1 MKRFLETKLF
11 NLLSYSVDG
20 KEIDRIELSM
30 AYDDFV
36 RQLLLFCQEEQNI
49 ILLCFAIN
57 YTVAEVKELNMRL
70 EIENDNSSLEIRL
83 LLAKVLSILDSTFRV
98 VQFRLDNPDLFPINT
113 ENNFSPDVYLA
124 NDVDMI
130 DIMEL
135 ICGLFYSHSVRNKV
149 GNTVN
154 FSELARVFEKGMNFK
169 FADIYKKRDDVFKR
183 KATKLTEFLNELI
196 IAIKIESKN
205 RGYLQIS
212 SLSIFYRGIDH
223 LLP

>member
-11 NLLSYSVDG
+11 KLLSCSVNG
-20 KEIDRIELSM
+20 NEIDRIELSI

-36 RQLLLFCQEEQNI
+36 RQLFLFCQEEQNI

-57 YTVAEVKELNMRL
+57 YTVAEVKELNMR
-70 EIENDNSSLEIRL
+70 IEVEDDKSSLEIRL
-83 LLAKVLSILDSTFRV
+83 LIIKVLSILDSTFKV
-98 VQFRLDNPDLFPINT
+98 IQFRLDNPDLFPINT
-113 ENNFSPDVYLA
+113 ENSFDPDVYLA

-135 ICGLFYSHSVRNKV
+135 ICGLFYSHSVKNKI
-149 GNTVN
+149 GNPVN

-205 RGYLQIS
+205 RGYL
-212 SLSIFYRGIDH
+212 
-223 LLP
+223 

>member
-1 MKRFLETKLF
+1 VKRFLETKLF
-11 NLLSYSVDG
+11 NLLSCFVNG

-113 ENNFSPDVYLA
+113 EHNFAPDVYLA

-149 GNTVN
+149 GNPVN

-205 RGYLQIS
+205 RGYL
-212 SLSIFYRGIDH
+212 
-223 LLP
+223 

>member
-49 ILLCFAIN
+49 ILCFAIN

-196 IAIKIESKN
+196 IAIKIESK
-205 RGYLQIS
+205 IE
-212 SLSIFYRGIDH
+212 GICKSVAYQYY
-223 LLP
+223 

>member
-11 NLLSYSVDG
+11 KLLSCSVNG
-20 KEIDRIELSM
+20 NEIDRIELSM

-70 EIENDNSSLEIRL
+70 ELEDDKSSLEIRL
-83 LLAKVLSILDSTFRV
+83 LIIKVLSILDSTFKV
-98 VQFRLDNPDLFPINT
+98 IQFRLDNPDLFPINI
-113 ENNFSPDVYLA
+113 ENSFDPDVYLS

-135 ICGLFYSHSVRNKV
+135 ICGLFYSHSIKNKI
-149 GNTVN
+149 GNPVN

-205 RGYLQIS
+205 RGYL
-212 SLSIFYRGIDH
+212 
-223 LLP
+223 

>member
-11 NLLSYSVDG
+11 KLLSCSVNG
-20 KEIDRIELSM
+20 NEIDRIELSM

-70 EIENDNSSLEIRL
+70 EVEDDKSSLEIRL
-83 LLAKVLSILDSTFRV
+83 LIIKVLNILDSTFKV
-98 VQFRLDNPDLFPINT
+98 IQFRLDNPDLFPINT
-113 ENNFSPDVYLA
+113 ENSFDPDVYLA
-124 NDVDMI
+124 KDVDMI

-135 ICGLFYSHSVRNKV
+135 ICGLFYSHSVKNKI
-149 GNTVN
+149 GNPVN

-205 RGYLQIS
+205 RGYL
-212 SLSIFYRGIDH
+212 
-223 LLP
+223 

>member
-11 NLLSYSVDG
+11 KLLSCSVNG
-20 KEIDRIELSM
+20 NEIDRMELSM

-70 EIENDNSSLEIRL
+70 EVEDDKSSLEIRL
-83 LLAKVLSILDSTFRV
+83 LIIKVLSILDSTFKV
-98 VQFRLDNPDLFPINT
+98 IQFRLDNPDLFPINT
-113 ENNFSPDVYLA
+113 ENSFDPDVYLA

-135 ICGLFYSHSVRNKV
+135 ICGLFYSHSVKNKI
-149 GNTVN
+149 GNPVN

-183 KATKLTEFLNELI
+183 KATKPTEFLNELI

-205 RGYLQIS
+205 RGYL
-212 SLSIFYRGIDH
+212 
-223 LLP
+223 

>member
-98 VQFRLDNPDLFPINT
+98 VQFRLDNPDSFPLNT
-113 ENNFSPDVYLA
+113 EDSFESDVYLA

-135 ICGLFYSHSVRNKV
+135 ICGLFYSHAVRNKV
-149 GNTVN
+149 GNPVN
-154 FSELARVFEKGMNFK
+154 FSELTRVFEKGMNFK

-196 IAIKIESKN
+196 VAIKIESKN
-205 RGYLQIS
+205 RGYL
-212 SLSIFYRGIDH
+212 
-223 LLP
+223 

>member
-11 NLLSYSVDG
+11 NLLSCFING

-98 VQFRLDNPDLFPINT
+98 VQFRLDNPNLFPINT
-113 ENNFSPDVYLA
+113 EHNFAPDVYLA

-149 GNTVN
+149 GNPVN

-205 RGYLQIS
+205 RGYL
-212 SLSIFYRGIDH
+212 
-223 LLP
+223 

>member
-83 LLAKVLSILDSTFRV
+83 LLAKVLSILDSTFKV
-98 VQFRLDNPDLFPINT
+98 IQFRLDNPDLFPINT

-205 RGYLQIS
+205 RGYL
-212 SLSIFYRGIDH
+212 
-223 LLP
+223 

>member
-11 NLLSYSVDG
+11 KLLSCSVNG
-20 KEIDRIELSM
+20 NEIDRIELSM

-36 RQLLLFCQEEQNI
+36 RQLFLFCQEEQNI

-70 EIENDNSSLEIRL
+70 EVEDDKSSLEIRL
-83 LLAKVLSILDSTFRV
+83 LIIKVLSILDSTFKV
-98 VQFRLDNPDLFPINT
+98 IQFRLDNPDLFPINT
-113 ENNFSPDVYLA
+113 ENSFDPDVYLA

-135 ICGLFYSHSVRNKV
+135 ICGLFYSHSVKNKI
-149 GNTVN
+149 GNPVN

-205 RGYLQIS
+205 RGYL
-212 SLSIFYRGIDH
+212 
-223 LLP
+223 

>member
-11 NLLSYSVDG
+11 KLLSCSVNG
-20 KEIDRIELSM
+20 NEIDRIELSM

-36 RQLLLFCQEEQNI
+36 RQLFLFCQEEQNI

-57 YTVAEVKELNMRL
+57 YTVAEVKELNMR
-70 EIENDNSSLEIRL
+70 IEVEDDKSLLEIRL
-83 LLAKVLSILDSTFRV
+83 LIIKVLSILDSTFKV
-98 VQFRLDNPDLFPINT
+98 IQFRLDNPDLFPINT
-113 ENNFSPDVYLA
+113 ENSFDPDVYLA

-135 ICGLFYSHSVRNKV
+135 ICGLFYSHSVKNKI
-149 GNTVN
+149 GNPVN

-169 FADIYKKRDDVFKR
+169 FADIYKKRDNVFKR

-205 RGYLQIS
+205 RGYL
-212 SLSIFYRGIDH
+212 
-223 LLP
+223 

>member
-11 NLLSYSVDG
+11 KLLSCSVNG
-20 KEIDRIELSM
+20 NEIDRIELSM

-70 EIENDNSSLEIRL
+70 EVEDDKSSLEIRL
-83 LLAKVLSILDSTFRV
+83 LIIKVLSILDSTFKV
-98 VQFRLDNPDLFPINT
+98 IQFRLDNPDLFPINI
-113 ENNFSPDVYLA
+113 ENSFDPDVYLA

-135 ICGLFYSHSVRNKV
+135 ICGLFYSHSVKNKI
-149 GNTVN
+149 GNPVN

-205 RGYLQIS
+205 RGYL
-212 SLSIFYRGIDH
+212 
-223 LLP
+223 

>member
-11 NLLSYSVDG
+11 KLLSCSVNG
-20 KEIDRIELSM
+20 NEIDRIELSM

-57 YTVAEVKELNMRL
+57 YTLAEVKELNMRL
-70 EIENDNSSLEIRL
+70 EVEDDKSSLEIRL
-83 LLAKVLSILDSTFRV
+83 LIIKVLSILDSTFKV
-98 VQFRLDNPDLFPINT
+98 IQFRLDNPDLFPINT
-113 ENNFSPDVYLA
+113 ENSFDPDVYLS

-135 ICGLFYSHSVRNKV
+135 ICGLFYSHSVKNKI
-149 GNTVN
+149 GNPVN

-205 RGYLQIS
+205 RGYL
-212 SLSIFYRGIDH
+212 
-223 LLP
+223 

>member
-11 NLLSYSVDG
+11 YLLSCSVNG
-20 KEIDRIELSM
+20 KEIDRIELSV

-36 RQLLLFCQEEQNI
+36 RQLLLFCQEEQNF
-49 ILLCFAIN
+49 ILLCFTIN
-57 YTVAEVKELNMRL
+57 YTVAEIKELNMRL
-70 EIENDNSSLEIRL
+70 EVENNNSLLEIRL
-83 LLAKVLSILDSTFRV
+83 LSAKVLSILDSTFRV
-98 VQFRLDNPDLFPINT
+98 VQFRLENPDLFTINT
-113 ENNFSPDVYLA
+113 KDGFEPDVYLA

-135 ICGLFYSHSVRNKV
+135 ICGLFYSHTVRNKI
-149 GNTVN
+149 GNPVV
-154 FSELARVFEKGMNFK
+154 FSELTRVFEKGMNFK

-205 RGYLQIS
+205 RGYL
-212 SLSIFYRGIDH
+212 
-223 LLP
+223 

>member
-30 AYDDFV
+30 GYDDFV

-149 GNTVN
+149 GNTVS

-205 RGYLQIS
+205 RGYL
-212 SLSIFYRGIDH
+212 
-223 LLP
+223 

>member
-11 NLLSYSVDG
+11 NLLSCFANG

-83 LLAKVLSILDSTFRV
+83 LLAKVLSILDSTFKV

-113 ENNFSPDVYLA
+113 EHNFAPDVYLA

-149 GNTVN
+149 GNPVN

-205 RGYLQIS
+205 RGYL
-212 SLSIFYRGIDH
+212 
-223 LLP
+223 

>member
-135 ICGLFYSHSVRNKV
+135 ICGLFYLHSVRNKV

-205 RGYLQIS
+205 RGYL
-212 SLSIFYRGIDH
+212 
-223 LLP
+223 

>member
-11 NLLSYSVDG
+11 NLLSCFVNG

-70 EIENDNSSLEIRL
+70 ENENDNSSLEIRL

-113 ENNFSPDVYLA
+113 EHNFAPDVYLA

-149 GNTVN
+149 GNPVN

-205 RGYLQIS
+205 RGYL
-212 SLSIFYRGIDH
+212 
-223 LLP
+223 

>member
-11 NLLSYSVDG
+11 NLLSCFVNG

-49 ILLCFAIN
+49 ILCFAIN

-70 EIENDNSSLEIRL
+70 ENENDNSSLEIRL

-113 ENNFSPDVYLA
+113 EHNFAPDVYLA

-149 GNTVN
+149 GNPVN

-205 RGYLQIS
+205 RGYL
-212 SLSIFYRGIDH
+212 
-223 LLP
+223 

>member
-11 NLLSYSVDG
+11 KLLSCSVNG
-20 KEIDRIELSM
+20 NEIDRIELSM

-57 YTVAEVKELNMRL
+57 YTLAEVKELNMRL
-70 EIENDNSSLEIRL
+70 EVEDDKSSLEIRL
-83 LLAKVLSILDSTFRV
+83 LIIKVLSILDSTFKV
-98 VQFRLDNPDLFPINT
+98 IQFRLDNPDLFPINT
-113 ENNFSPDVYLA
+113 ENSFDPDVYLS

-135 ICGLFYSHSVRNKV
+135 ICGLFYSHSVKNKI
-149 GNTVN
+149 GNSVN

-205 RGYLQIS
+205 RGYL
-212 SLSIFYRGIDH
+212 
-223 LLP
+223 

>member
-11 NLLSYSVDG
+11 KLLSCSVNG
-20 KEIDRIELSM
+20 NEIDRIELSM

-70 EIENDNSSLEIRL
+70 ELEDDKSSLEIRL
-83 LLAKVLSILDSTFRV
+83 LIIKVLSILDSTFKV
-98 VQFRLDNPDLFPINT
+98 IQFRLDNPDLFPINT
-113 ENNFSPDVYLA
+113 ENSFDPDVYLS

-135 ICGLFYSHSVRNKV
+135 ICGLFYSHSIKNKI
-149 GNTVN
+149 GNPVN

-205 RGYLQIS
+205 RGYL
-212 SLSIFYRGIDH
+212 
-223 LLP
+223 

>member
-11 NLLSYSVDG
+11 KLLSCSVNG
-20 KEIDRIELSM
+20 NEIDRIELSM

-70 EIENDNSSLEIRL
+70 EVEDDKSSLEIRL
-83 LLAKVLSILDSTFRV
+83 LIIKVLSILDSTFKV
-98 VQFRLDNPDLFPINT
+98 IQFRLDNPDLFPINT
-113 ENNFSPDVYLA
+113 ENSFDPDMYLA

-135 ICGLFYSHSVRNKV
+135 ICGLFYSHSVKNKI
-149 GNTVN
+149 GNPVN

-169 FADIYKKRDDVFKR
+169 FVDIYKKRDDVFKR

-205 RGYLQIS
+205 RGYL
-212 SLSIFYRGIDH
+212 
-223 LLP
+223 

>member
-11 NLLSYSVDG
+11 KLLSCSVNG
-20 KEIDRIELSM
+20 NEIDRIELSM

-70 EIENDNSSLEIRL
+70 EVEDDKSSLEIRL
-83 LLAKVLSILDSTFRV
+83 LIIKVLSILDSTFKV
-98 VQFRLDNPDLFPINT
+98 IQFRLDNPDLFPINT
-113 ENNFSPDVYLA
+113 ENSFDPDVYLS

-135 ICGLFYSHSVRNKV
+135 ICGLFYSHSVKNKI
-149 GNTVN
+149 GNPVN

-205 RGYLQIS
+205 RGYL
-212 SLSIFYRGIDH
+212 
-223 LLP
+223 

>member
-11 NLLSYSVDG
+11 KLLSCSVNG
-20 KEIDRIELSM
+20 NEIDRIELSM

-70 EIENDNSSLEIRL
+70 KVEDDKSSLEIRL
-83 LLAKVLSILDSTFRV
+83 LIIKVLSILDSTFKV
-98 VQFRLDNPDLFPINT
+98 IQFRLDNPDLFPINI
-113 ENNFSPDVYLA
+113 ENSFDPDVYLA

-135 ICGLFYSHSVRNKV
+135 ICGLFYSHSVKNKI
-149 GNTVN
+149 GNPVN

-205 RGYLQIS
+205 RGYL
-212 SLSIFYRGIDH
+212 
-223 LLP
+223 